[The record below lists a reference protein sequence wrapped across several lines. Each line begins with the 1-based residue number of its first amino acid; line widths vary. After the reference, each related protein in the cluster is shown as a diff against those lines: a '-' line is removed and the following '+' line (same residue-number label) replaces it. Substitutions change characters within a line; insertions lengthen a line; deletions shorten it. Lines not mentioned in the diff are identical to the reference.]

1 MSFIIW
7 LSADIVQLGYNGRTA
22 PYAGLRRAESY
33 LLPEGKCVRH
43 VHICQPTFLSP
54 QVLSSLHHPHRYILT
69 WGEEP
74 LCCSLRD
81 PQCIRQINYN
91 IQSTNIL
98 HILSEW
104 MRVVWR
110 RCLGTHCHVHTT
122 PTPEREA
129 EPNSGCQS
137 STAAATPRRS
147 GIPGESCPLTFPFIS
162 KAVARLVQRP
172 LCDAVR
178 LVRLFW
184 ANAMWLIKK
193 LYIFKILI
201 G

>member
-1 MSFIIW
+1 MCKTCPH
-7 LSADIVQLGYNGRTA
+7 LSANIL
-22 PYAGLRRAESY
+22 
-33 LLPEGKCVRH
+33 
-43 VHICQPTFLSP
+43 ISP
-54 QVLSSLHHPHRYILT
+54 VLSSLHHPHRYILT

-74 LCCSLRD
+74 LRCSLRD
-81 PQCIRQINYN
+81 PQYIRQINYN

-98 HILSEW
+98 RILLEW

-137 STAAATPRRS
+137 GAAAVPRRS
-147 GIPGESCPLTFPFIS
+147 GIPGESCPLTFPFIL

-184 ANAMWLIKK
+184 ANAMWLIKT

-201 G
+201 INDIKHTHTKTLNSPKPFISDYPELWHKTACTLSVIFSN